1 MSSFDLSQTR
11 LSVYDLAL
19 SQTIRTVPATG
30 SSFLYVVSGTARIES
45 EGEPVTL
52 QADEWH
58 FPDGPF
64 RISGH
69 GEAWFYEFA
78 RADAPF
84 IEEAGFS
91 LVMSRTLPQG
101 SADDYILR
109 ADRVESPQGG
119 QTPRHGHRGP
129 GIRRLLSGRIHA
141 FVGGN
146 ADRVETGH
154 AWFENGKD
162 WVVGRNAHDG
172 ISAFVRVMILPAE
185 LAGGVSSFIAAS
197 AEEAAKPRSATYQL
211 YGERSARL

>member
-1 MSSFDLSQTR
+1 MTAFDLSQTR

-19 SQTIRTVPATG
+19 SETIVTIPVAG
-30 SSFLYVVSGTARIES
+30 SAFIYVVSGLARLES
-45 EGEPVTL
+45 AGGSVAL
-52 QADEWH
+52 QANEWH
-58 FPDGPF
+58 FPEAPF
-64 RISGH
+64 RIAGA

-78 RADAPF
+78 PADAPF
-84 IEEAGFS
+84 IEAAGLS

-101 SADDYILR
+101 DADDYILR
-109 ADRVESPQGG
+109 ADRVESPRGG

-141 FVGGN
+141 FVGGS

-154 AWFENGKD
+154 AWYENGKD

-172 ISAFVRVMILPAE
+172 ISAFVRVMILPSE

-211 YGERSARL
+211 YGERPARP